1 MWNYVSR
8 RIKDT
13 LEKTANIFD
22 AGRAHFNHFE
32 CPLARRKA
40 AAVALRKKKCSLAH
54 FRKSSAVGSDF
65 KESESGQDE
74 YKERINHDNLN
85 QSWLGAITWSSAI
98 ICGWYTSQLLCMRR
112 RQLAWER
119 RSAFHPAIYG
129 FLPPPNRGFHT
140 GPFARVALT
149 APGKE
154 LGVGKSSD
162 FPLDPSKFI
171 YNVSNDETSDEP
183 KISTEKLTIRDAAR
197 DLKSLIGDTHFNFAV
212 QSIQNGSNFEEAV
225 FHFRLATFHRHP
237 AATFNLGLCYERG
250 LGVKKNLRQAME
262 CYQMATELGH
272 PKAMYNLG
280 VFYVHG
286 LGGLKRSR
294 RVARQ
299 LFEAAAQLG
308 QEDAQAAL
316 KMPNRST
323 TKDVQDYHH
332 PTNIALTTS
341 WRPIEAS

>member
-32 CPLARRKA
+32 CPLAKRKA
-40 AAVALRKKKCSLAH
+40 AIAVRKKCSIAH
-54 FRKSSAVGSDF
+54 FRKSSALGNDF
-65 KESESGQDE
+65 KASESGQDE
-74 YKERINHDNLN
+74 YKERIKQDNLN
-85 QSWLGAITWSSAI
+85 QSWIGAITWSSAI

-112 RQLAWER
+112 RHLAWER
-119 RSAFHPAIYG
+119 RSEFHPAIYG
-129 FLPPPNRGFHT
+129 LLPPHRNFHT
-140 GPFARVALT
+140 GALSRIAFASPV
-149 APGKE
+149 KE
-154 LGVGKSSD
+154 LKGIKSTD

-171 YNVSNDETSDEP
+171 YNVNNDDTHDEP
-183 KISTEKLTIRDAAR
+183 KSSTEKLTVRDAAR

-212 QSIQNGSNFEEAV
+212 QSINGSNYEDAV

-237 AATFNLGLCYERG
+237 SATFNLGLCYERG

-280 VFYVHG
+280 VFYVQG
-286 LGGLKRSR
+286 IGGLKRSR

-316 KMPNRST
+316 KMRQKPP
-323 TKDVQDYHH
+323 TKAPDYNT
-332 PTNIALTTS
+332 TNISLTTS
-341 WRPIEAS
+341 WRSIEAT